1 MEYLKFLKELHDK
14 FIDLSKTISFDKKHP
29 RQLFMVALYGT
40 ILELCGGFITLINDK
55 FYTCIPSIFRSIVEA
70 HVELKNLYSEA
81 EYGYFMEAS
90 RNDQWI
96 KVLKE
101 AKKGNNPYLADIQK
115 WDQLDIEIKKHK
127 SALKDLK
134 DKEYKPLK
142 VFERFKR
149 ANMENEYRSLYNF
162 LSCDAHSNIRALI
175 SRHVDI
181 DINNKDFEVVFYKD
195 KPLEH
200 HLSYL
205 DTTAGIMVDSS
216 GMMHEI
222 FKTGKDGI
230 VKAYGESLSELRK
243 RVLST

>member
-14 FIDLSKTISFDKKHP
+14 FIDLSKTIIFDKKHP

-40 ILELCGGFITLINDK
+40 IIELCGGFITLINDK
-55 FYTCIPSIFRSIVEA
+55 FYTCVPVIFRSIVEA

-90 RNDQWI
+90 RHDQWL

-101 AKKGNNPYLADIQK
+101 AKKGNNPFLADIQK
-115 WDQLDIEIKKHK
+115 WEQLDTEIENHIYTI
-127 SALKDLK
+127 KDLK
-134 DKEYKPLK
+134 NKGYKPLK
-142 VFERFKR
+142 VFERFKK

-162 LSCDAHSNIRALI
+162 LCCDAHSNIRALI

-181 DINNKDFEVVFYKD
+181 NDEDFEVVFYKD
-195 KPLEH
+195 DPLEH
-200 HLSYL
+200 HMSYL

-222 FKTGKDGI
+222 FKTEQDGT
-230 VKAYGESLSELRK
+230 VKEYGDRLSELRK